1 METPIV
7 TMYAFRLNPR
17 ESSYVLDRL
26 LESGRIHV
34 EAAALTPSLFIQV
47 LKDMLEQHPMFYEMS
62 VRIVSMD
69 GFPAEMT
76 EIPSSFPY
84 MFLFGAPVPNGASL
98 EEIQNIYHSHTMFQC
113 IRLLRRLFRER
124 IGLHLQF
131 TSENA
136 GLWAGHVLP
145 EVPFVRPVVNPM
157 RLV

>member
-1 METPIV
+1 MESSLV
-7 TMYAFRLNPR
+7 SMYAFRLNPR

-26 LESGRIHV
+26 LESGRIHA
-34 EAAALTPSLFIQV
+34 EAALTPSLFIQM

-98 EEIQNIYHSHTMFQC
+98 EEIQDIYHSNTMFQC

-124 IGLHLQF
+124 LGLHLQF

-136 GLWAGHVLP
+136 GLWSGHVLP
-145 EVPFVRPVVNPM
+145 EVPFVRPMVDLM
-157 RLV
+157 RLA